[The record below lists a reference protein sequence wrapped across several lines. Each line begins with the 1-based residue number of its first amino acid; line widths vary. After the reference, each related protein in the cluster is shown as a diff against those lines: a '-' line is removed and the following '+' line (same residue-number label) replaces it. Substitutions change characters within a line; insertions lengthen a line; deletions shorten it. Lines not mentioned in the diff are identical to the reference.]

1 MNNLILFVNSFLSY
15 GLLFLFVV
23 VLILIACFI
32 GIGLRKRKDA
42 QLKTVE
48 ENDGANTVS

>member
-32 GIGLRKRKDA
+32 GISMRKRKNV
-42 QLKTVE
+42 QLEVVGE
-48 ENDGANTVS
+48 ENGTSAES